1 MALAIK
7 PEIWAKAK
15 ALFEVGKSLS
25 AINLETGIDRAAI
38 SRKAKK
44 ECWIKGEQQQLIIDA
59 ARVKAEL
66 STLEPVLLSVVDSE
80 ITARTKHIQILNNL
94 TLKNLSVMGKKVDA
108 DFEMVEHKLFQE
120 TVNKASEQ
128 LLGKEPTSIINNTN
142 ALQNNELRTITII
155 KAEEL

>member
-7 PEIWAKAK
+7 PEIWAKAR

-44 ECWIKGEQQQLIIDA
+44 DGWIKGEQQQLIVDA
-59 ARVKAEL
+59 ARVKAKL
-66 STLEPVLLSVVDSE
+66 STLEPVLLSVVDAE
-80 ITARTKHIQILNNL
+80 ITERTKHIQILNNM
-94 TLKNLSVMGKKVDA
+94 TLKNLAVMNKKVNE
-108 DFEMVEHKLFQE
+108 DFEMNEHKLFQE

-128 LLGKEPTSIINNTN
+128 LLGKDPQTVINNTN
-142 ALQNNELRTITII
+142 AQQPIFMTRVI
-155 KAEEL
+155 

>member
-7 PEIWAKAK
+7 PEIWAKAR

-44 ECWIKGEQQQLIIDA
+44 DGWIKGEQQQLIVDA
-59 ARVKAEL
+59 ARVRVEL
-66 STLEPVLLSVVDSE
+66 STLEPVLLSVVDAE
-80 ITARTKHIQILNNL
+80 IKERTKHTQILNNM
-94 TLKNLSVMGKKVDA
+94 TLKNLAVMNKKVNE
-108 DFEMVEHKLFQE
+108 DFEMNEHKLFQE

-128 LLGKEPTSIINNTN
+128 LLGKDPQTVINNTN
-142 ALQNNELRTITII
+142 AQQPIFMTRVI
-155 KAEEL
+155 

>member
-7 PEIWAKAK
+7 PDIWAKAR

-44 ECWIKGEQQQLIIDA
+44 DGWIKGEQQQLIVDA
-59 ARVKAEL
+59 ARVRVEL
-66 STLEPVLLSVVDSE
+66 STLEPVLLSVVDAE
-80 ITARTKHIQILNNL
+80 ITERTKHIQILNNM
-94 TLKNLSVMGKKVDA
+94 TLKNLAVMNKKVNE
-108 DFEMVEHKLFQE
+108 DFEMNEHKLFQE

-128 LLGKEPTSIINNTN
+128 LLGKDPVTVINNTN
-142 ALQNNELRTITII
+142 AQQNIREPVHFTR
-155 KAEEL
+155 APD